1 MWEGDAQ
8 PLEHTSLLLLR
19 VMKYARGVLIF
30 YRVNYLCFI
39 VVEALSL
46 SLSHTNELWVLF
58 TQDDCLIKNQWGML
72 RGLGAGGGRG
82 MI

>member
-1 MWEGDAQ
+1 MGEGDAQ
-8 PLEHTSLLLLR
+8 SLEHTSLLQPR

-58 TQDDCLIKNQWGML
+58 TQDGCLIKNRWGML
-72 RGLGAGGGRG
+72 
-82 MI
+82 